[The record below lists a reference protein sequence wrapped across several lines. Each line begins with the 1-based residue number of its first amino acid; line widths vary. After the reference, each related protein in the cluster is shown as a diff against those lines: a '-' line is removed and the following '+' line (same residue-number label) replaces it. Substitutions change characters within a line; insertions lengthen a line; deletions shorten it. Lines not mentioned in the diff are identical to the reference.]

1 MKTTTQVRKKGQI
14 TIPSAIREK
23 LNIEENDILSISV
36 LNDDAIVIVPKKLKV
51 LDLLDKT
58 SDLAKKR
65 GVSLEEMLVELDEIR
80 HNA

>member
-36 LNDDAIVIVPKKLKV
+36 LNNDAIVIVPKKLKV

-65 GVSLEEMLVELDEIR
+65 GVPLEEMLVELDEIR